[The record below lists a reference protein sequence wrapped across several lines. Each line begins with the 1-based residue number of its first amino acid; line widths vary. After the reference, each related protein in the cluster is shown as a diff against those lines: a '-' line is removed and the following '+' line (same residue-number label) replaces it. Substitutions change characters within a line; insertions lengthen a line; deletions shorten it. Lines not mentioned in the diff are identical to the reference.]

1 MATAQLVA
9 SYARCADTHCSR
21 FAIRYVE
28 SEPWTHHR
36 TCSTHVVCTR
46 DGSHCRVCEHWSE
59 GDWDGLERL
68 LARLAA
74 CQERRR
80 KAGKIS
86 DTGSMSEDSVL
97 SEGRLI
103 IDEHPAM
110 EVEVETSLPG
120 KSPRVSSEARGRA
133 SSSERSPLGDRSR
146 PARPSPARGSGK
158 KKSSK
163 SSSSSSRRAERG
175 RSQALL
181 FILQFPQEEEVFV
194 FLRGAKRRSRDRS
207 PHRSPTP
214 ASLPGTP
221 REPRS
226 EALGPLPSPPRVTRT
241 PVPLTP
247 MAVDPRTPVP
257 SASRPALGP
266 GTPAGASLPALSL
279 PHQWQMQLYQLQAMQ
294 QAMAS
299 VPYTF
304 PGQQPFQPPGFGAG
318 DAFGPSSVSQS
329 SAPAPPAAQAIQPS
343 QSTDPG
349 RDTPSDISHEE
360 WELIKRLRQGG
371 GDKESVA
378 SEASSRPR
386 TPVPESDESETL
398 TDHEDFVDVHAPR
411 GSSPLDRELRG
422 SPVRSVIADEPAL
435 PVAAPRPPHSLS
447 EGSQGLLEDL
457 DDIRGD
463 ATAWRR
469 LWLAEKFKF
478 RIPLRFHEI
487 MEPIK
492 RALRFPGEPEAAA
505 PAPQAQAQ
513 ARSLFVGVPQVPL
526 AQRVVMPWDTM
537 CATTAKRDAKGLLDG
552 MPKTLGEGVFARKFP
567 ACECGR
573 EIVPDPSDHRS
584 GG

>member
-9 SYARCADTHCSR
+9 SYTRCADSHCSR

-28 SEPWTHHR
+28 SQPWTHHR
-36 TCSTHVVCTR
+36 TCSTHVVCSR
-46 DGSHCRVCEHWSE
+46 EGSHCRVCEHWSE
-59 GDWDGLERL
+59 GDWGGLERL
-68 LARLAA
+68 LARLAVR
-74 CQERRR
+74 QERRR
-80 KAGKIS
+80 KIGKTS
-86 DTGSMSEDSVL
+86 DTGSLSEDSVL

-103 IDEHPAM
+103 IDEQPAM

-133 SSSERSPLGDRSR
+133 SGSERSPSGDRSG
-146 PARPSPARGSGK
+146 PSRPSPARGSGK

-163 SSSSSSRRAERG
+163 GSSSSSRRAESG
-175 RSQALL
+175 REGGVKHSSSSSSSHKKKKSSASSG
-181 FILQFPQEEEVFV
+181 E
-194 FLRGAKRRSRDRS
+194 AKKRSRDRS
-207 PHRSPTP
+207 PVRSPPP

-221 REPRS
+221 RESRS
-226 EALGPLPSPPRVTRT
+226 EAPGPLPSPPLVTRT

-247 MAVDPRTPVP
+247 MALGAIPVDPRTPVP
-257 SASRPALGP
+257 SASGPALGP

-371 GDKESVA
+371 EDKESVI
-378 SEASSRPR
+378 SEASSRPH
-386 TPVPESDESETL
+386 TPVPESDESETM
-398 TDHEDFVDVHAPR
+398 TDHEDYVDLHAPR

-422 SPVRSVIADEPAL
+422 SPVRSVITDEPAP
-435 PVAAPRPPHSLS
+435 PVAAPRPPHFQS
-447 EGSQGLLEDL
+447 EGSQGLIEDL

-469 LWLAEKFKF
+469 LWLAEKFRF
-478 RIPLRFHEI
+478 RIPLRFYDITES
-487 MEPIK
+487 IK
-492 RALRFPGEPEAAA
+492 RALQFPG
-505 PAPQAQAQ
+505 
-513 ARSLFVGVPQVPL
+513 
-526 AQRVVMPWDTM
+526 
-537 CATTAKRDAKGLLDG
+537 
-552 MPKTLGEGVFARKFP
+552 
-567 ACECGR
+567 
-573 EIVPDPSDHRS
+573 
-584 GG
+584 